1 MRFVYLHGFASGPSS
16 RKARAFAEAFAGCGC
31 QVEVP
36 DLAAGDF
43 AHLTITGQLEVLE
56 ALLGGQPCRLVGSS
70 MGGYLAALYAAG
82 HPEVERLVLLAPAF
96 GLSARWPLFLG
107 PRAFAEWR
115 EKGLID
121 VQHYG
126 MGVKTP
132 IHFDLVVDS
141 LKHPPYP
148 VVRQPTLIFH
158 GTHDDVVPVQNS
170 RSVAAGNAAARLVEL
185 DSDHE
190 LLGPLGAIVR
200 ESRDFLLAP

>member
-1 MRFVYLHGFASGPSS
+1 M
-16 RKARAFAEAFAGCGC
+16 
-31 QVEVP
+31 
-36 DLAAGDF
+36 
-43 AHLTITGQLEVLE
+43 
-56 ALLGGQPCRLVGSS
+56 
-70 MGGYLAALYAAG
+70 
-82 HPEVERLVLLAPAF
+82 
-96 GLSARWPLFLG
+96 
-107 PRAFAEWR
+107 
-115 EKGLID
+115 
-121 VQHYG
+121 QHYG